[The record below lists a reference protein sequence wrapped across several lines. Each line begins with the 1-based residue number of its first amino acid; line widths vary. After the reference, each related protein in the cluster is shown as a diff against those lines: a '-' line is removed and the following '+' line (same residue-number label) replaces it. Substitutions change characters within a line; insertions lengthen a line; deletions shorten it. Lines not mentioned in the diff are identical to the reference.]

1 MWHCYHSTFNKN
13 FNIEQD
19 KIYFDNDLQYN
30 DNKEDL
36 TNTLVNYIFANIV
49 TKESCLKNQQNFSK
63 KFWNNVTK
71 AKGNG
76 ITYTYIFLYVYI

>member
-63 KFWNNVTK
+63 KF
-71 AKGNG
+71 
-76 ITYTYIFLYVYI
+76 